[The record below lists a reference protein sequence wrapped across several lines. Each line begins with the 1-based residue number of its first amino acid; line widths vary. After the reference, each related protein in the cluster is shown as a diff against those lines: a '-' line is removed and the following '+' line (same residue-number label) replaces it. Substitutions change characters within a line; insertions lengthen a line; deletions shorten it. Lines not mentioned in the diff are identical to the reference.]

1 MAVPVPNERIEFKAG
16 DLIYSGEMHMQETEN
31 LMGDILKDY
40 SHLISKNQQDF
51 DDKFGKYLPKKEE
64 EKDM

>member
-1 MAVPVPNERIEFKAG
+1 
-16 DLIYSGEMHMQETEN
+16 MQETEN

-64 EKDM
+64 EKEE